1 MNKGLWAF
9 AQQWY
14 ARPEVEAACMA
25 LQAAGGNVCL
35 VLCAAWLGLRGVA
48 WQTERAQAL
57 AGLANDWHSDV
68 IAPLRSVRSQW
79 KGLAAEDAAVAQWR
93 EQVKAL
99 ELETERELLMRL
111 EALAQWPES
120 ATSSLE
126 AWLASSL
133 EGIDTDT
140 AQALFETL

>member
-1 MNKGLWAF
+1 MSKGLWAF

-14 ARPEVEAACMA
+14 ARPEVEAACLA

-57 AGLANDWHSDV
+57 ATLANDWQSDV
-68 IAPLRSVRSQW
+68 IAPLRSVRIQW
-79 KGLAAEDAAVAQWR
+79 KGLAVHDAALAQWR
-93 EQVKAL
+93 EQIKTL
-99 ELETERELLMRL
+99 ELAAERELLTRM
-111 EALAQWPES
+111 ETLAQWPEN
-120 ATSSLE
+120 TSQSLE

-140 AQALFETL
+140 AQALFDTL